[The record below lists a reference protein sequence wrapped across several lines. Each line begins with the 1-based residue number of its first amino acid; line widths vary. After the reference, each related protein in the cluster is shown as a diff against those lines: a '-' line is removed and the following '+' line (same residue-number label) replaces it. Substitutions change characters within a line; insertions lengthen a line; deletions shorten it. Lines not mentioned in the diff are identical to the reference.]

1 VTASHLECP
10 FRETDPQIRDLI
22 YTAINHVLEVDG
34 SKAPQDKL
42 TCIVECAKTIFSIL
56 GKGGNEHASADDFL
70 PSLIYILMKAN
81 PPRVTSNINFITR
94 FTNEHRLRSG
104 EEGYYFTN
112 LCCAISFIENL
123 SAQSLS
129 LPEEEFKLYMSG
141 ESIPPGSW
149 ETSLLMCEGIQTMS
163 HNLKTL
169 SELTELQERILS
181 DAEALEAEM
190 RGWEET
196 IKAEVEAV
204 LARTQYTIRG
214 PKQPA
219 VVDSV
224 VDACLSLPP
233 PLLPQ
238 PTAHSPQP
246 LGAEPQPLNLPQPL
260 PPLGD
265 ETNPVF
271 LQAGGRS
278 LIDQTP
284 TEDLLS
290 SPLLPG
296 IPPLSTK
303 SSGEINGAMSS
314 GGGASGA
321 NSSSGENGSSSSDET
336 ATSGTAA
343 RELTLSGYVGFSA
356 QSFSIPSISCITAET
371 QAQPVPQQQQVYADT
386 VHQANQPKASS
397 PTPSNAS
404 LAPQDPSPL
413 DPSSSPLDPCPSPLD
428 PYPSPLDPSPSPLD
442 PSSTPSTSSP
452 TSFTPPSTDSPS
464 FASPDP

>member
-1 VTASHLECP
+1 MADLSRNIQSFVEKVNKRVDILPVDELAAMVQNFYQALSKRLENHENFQGLSHDDIKTVSDYTERYIMICLYKQLFSPASTTDEEKDLEIQSKIRSLNWVTASHLECP

-238 PTAHSPQP
+238 PAAHSPQA
-246 LGAEPQPLNLPQPL
+246 LGTEPQPLNLPQPI
-260 PPLGD
+260 GD

-271 LQAGGRS
+271 LQAG
-278 LIDQTP
+278 
-284 TEDLLS
+284 
-290 SPLLPG
+290 
-296 IPPLSTK
+296 
-303 SSGEINGAMSS
+303 
-314 GGGASGA
+314 
-321 NSSSGENGSSSSDET
+321 
-336 ATSGTAA
+336 
-343 RELTLSGYVGFSA
+343 
-356 QSFSIPSISCITAET
+356 
-371 QAQPVPQQQQVYADT
+371 
-386 VHQANQPKASS
+386 
-397 PTPSNAS
+397 
-404 LAPQDPSPL
+404 
-413 DPSSSPLDPCPSPLD
+413 
-428 PYPSPLDPSPSPLD
+428 
-442 PSSTPSTSSP
+442 
-452 TSFTPPSTDSPS
+452 
-464 FASPDP
+464 